1 MRWFLFILILLFS
14 GPLLSQEEMPDS
26 IQQLMEQKKL
36 DTNLVNQLQK
46 NVRPFQASQPFWS
59 LQIAQRSL
67 DVSRE
72 LDWKLGMAKAY
83 KLLGRT
89 YRILSQYSTALK
101 DYLNAEKILLDLD
114 APNELT
120 EVWNNIGVIYRI
132 LEDYEK
138 ALPYHQKALKLS
150 REISNTYLE
159 SYVLNTLGD
168 VYRASK
174 EYQKALEAHQNALE
188 VSMDTDNLFG
198 QAPSTKNIGSTY
210 YQMGDYEQ
218 AKKYFIK
225 ARELYES
232 IPSDLGIAISSIDLA
247 RTQWKTKEYE
257 QGIVNAKMAF
267 ELAKKVGAIERI
279 IEALVIL
286 IDIHKDISDFER
298 AFFYQNEHEHY
309 YDSLQSVSRTLEI
322 GRLESQ
328 FEITKK
334 DQENKFLKKENE
346 LRQSTIFLQWLV
358 MGSFLLLACILA
370 YSRWSISKKNKKI
383 QEQSQQLEET
393 NQDLQVAWNNLN
405 IQTKKM
411 TDSLVYARRI
421 QQALLPSEQDMG
433 KVFPEHFV
441 YFSPKDLVSGDFYW
455 LGTPAARPK
464 FQTISTS
471 NGDRSVLQGFSNQ
484 KHVLAVIDCTG
495 HGVPGGLMS
504 MIANDL
510 LNQIVMEQGITYPD
524 LILSEIH
531 YRINQLNRQNNSDIR
546 EGMDLS
552 ICTWD
557 AENRQMEIAGAFS
570 NTICIQNNHVSVIK
584 GNKISIGGKHQQ
596 SDKKFTRIDLEV
608 KEPTTFYFFTDG
620 YQDQFGGERDRKFS
634 PRRMREMFSE
644 IYQYPVEEQKQIIQD
659 RLEEW
664 RKEQEQTD
672 DILVVGIQV

>member
-1 MRWFLFILILLFS
+1 MRWFYLICFLLLSYFS
-14 GPLLSQEEMPDS
+14 LSQEEMPDS
-26 IQQLMEQKKL
+26 IQILMEQKKI
-36 DTNLVNQLQK
+36 DTNLVNALQK

-72 LDWKLGMAKAY
+72 LDWDLGIAKAH

-89 YRILSQYSTALK
+89 YRILSQYSAALE
-101 DYLNAEKILLDLD
+101 DYLNAEQILLEMD

-120 EVWNNIGVIYRI
+120 EVWNNIGVIYSI
-132 LEDYEK
+132 LEDYDK
-138 ALPYHQKALKLS
+138 ALPYHEKALQLS
-150 REISNTYLE
+150 REIENTYLE

-168 VYRASK
+168 VYRASNNYK
-174 EYQKALEAHQNALE
+174 KALESHQEALK
-188 VSMDTDNLFG
+188 VSIDTDNLYG
-198 QAPSTKNIGSTY
+198 QAPSTKNIGNTY
-210 YQMGDYEQ
+210 YEMGDYEQ
-218 AKKYFIK
+218 AKEYFIK
-225 ARELYES
+225 ARELYRS
-232 IPSDLGIAISSIDLA
+232 IPSDLGIAITSIDLA
-247 RTQWKTKEYE
+247 RTQWKIQEYE
-257 QGIVNAKMAF
+257 KGIANAKMAF
-267 ELAKKVGAIERI
+267 VLAKKVGAIERI
-279 IEALVIL
+279 IESLVIL
-286 IDIHKDISDFER
+286 IAIYKDMGDFEQ
-298 AFFYQNEHEHY
+298 AFFFQNEHEHY

-328 FEITKK
+328 FEISKK
-334 DQENKFLKKENE
+334 DQENEFLKKENE
-346 LRQSTIFLQWLV
+346 LRQTTIFWQWLV
-358 MGSFLLLACILA
+358 MGSIFLLTFILA

-383 QEQSQQLEET
+383 QEQSIELEDT
-393 NQDLQVAWNNLN
+393 NNNLQIAWDSLN
-405 IQTKKM
+405 LQTKKM

-421 QQALLPSEQDMG
+421 QQALLPSNQDMN

-455 LGTPAARPK
+455 LGTPVARPQ
-464 FQTISTS
+464 FQAVTTQDGNKDI
-471 NGDRSVLQGFSNQ
+471 LEGFSNQ

-531 YRINQLNRQNNSDIR
+531 YRINQLNRQNNSEMR

-552 ICTWD
+552 ICSWD

-570 NTICIQNNHVSVIK
+570 NTVCIQNGNVSVIK
-584 GNKISIGGKHQQ
+584 GNKITIGGKQKTN
-596 SDKKFTRIDLEV
+596 KKFTRIDLDL
-608 KEPTTFYFFTDG
+608 KDPAIFYFFTDG
-620 YQDQFGGERDRKFS
+620 YQDQFGGEEDRKFS
-634 PRRMREMFSE
+634 PRRMREMFLE
-644 IYQYPVEEQKQIIQD
+644 IYQYPIEEQKRIIQN

-664 RKEQEQTD
+664 KKGQEQTD